1 MPEKTSVYREKMGEL
16 RIKYDDLF
24 KEFSS
29 MQQDYILKKIIAG
42 YLGTEQGLFFR
53 SAENDEICSEN
64 Q

>member
-1 MPEKTSVYREKMGEL
+1 MGEL
-16 RIKYDDLF
+16 RIKYDELF

-42 YLGTEQGLFFR
+42 YLGTDQGSFFR
-53 SAENDEICSEN
+53 LAENDEICSEN